1 MITESALFGQIRRS
15 FFCVEFCGDFSI
27 SFSIILNLCSQ
38 FTPGIGRREYASGFT
53 RLVLLLAKVGI
64 FGILVSASFM
74 FVIIV
79 WIGPIFRTLPRSVL
93 SCIVI
98 GTFQKS

>member
-1 MITESALFGQIRRS
+1 MGT
-15 FFCVEFCGDFSI
+15 
-27 SFSIILNLCSQ
+27 ILS
-38 FTPGIGRREYASGFT
+38 
-53 RLVLLLAKVGI
+53 
-64 FGILVSASFM
+64 LVSATFM

-98 GTFQKS
+98 GMFQQPLDFRHFVGKIALILFLPSLYVTSNKTQANRSYRSLEKCPTFVKCVL

>member
-1 MITESALFGQIRRS
+1 
-15 FFCVEFCGDFSI
+15 
-27 SFSIILNLCSQ
+27 
-38 FTPGIGRREYASGFT
+38 
-53 RLVLLLAKVGI
+53 
-64 FGILVSASFM
+64 M

-98 GTFQKS
+98 GMFQQALDSRHFVRKIALILFLHRNLTLHRTKHTSQSELSFHGKMSDIRQKRFLKY